1 MGLAQSGESFS
12 TIRLAMASL
21 ETLPPDQRA
30 VLQMVLGRGRKYD
43 DIAKMLSIDR
53 AGVRD
58 RALAALDALG
68 PDTGVPDARRQL
80 ITDYLLGQLP
90 DGVANQT
97 RERLARSPTERAWAR
112 VVASELAP
120 LTSGP
125 LPEIPSA
132 PAEPEEGAPAEA
144 EEAVPP
150 EAPPP
155 EAEAEEPAPAEA
167 EPAAPGAKEPVA
179 AAAAERATAEREP
192 APAAKAEGAKAGA
205 TAGPPGAPGRRVS
218 RLGGAILLGVG
229 AAVVIAVVVIFVVSG
244 SSSKKSAPANAT
256 TPTSSTSPAGSTTAT
271 PVAQINLLSPHS
283 KSTAGIAEVLK
294 QGNNTAI
301 AIVGQGLPAN
311 TKHDAYA
318 VWLYNSGN
326 DALRLGFV
334 NPGVGKNGRLETT
347 GPLPANA
354 SHFKQLLVT
363 IETNANP
370 KSPGQIILQGNL
382 TGV

>member
-1 MGLAQSGESFS
+1 MGLAQSDQSFS

-30 VLQMVLGRGRKYD
+30 VLQMVLGRERKYD

-58 RALAALDALG
+58 RALDALDALG
-68 PDTGVPDARRQL
+68 PDTGVPDVRRQL

-90 DGVANQT
+90 ARVANQT
-97 RERLARSPTERAWAR
+97 RERLARSPSERAWAR

-120 LTSGP
+120 LASGP

-132 PAEPEEGAPAEA
+132 PAEPEEAAPAEPEAEAAPPAEA
-144 EEAVPP
+144 EETV
-150 EAPPP
+150 
-155 EAEAEEPAPAEA
+155 PAEKEPTAARGA
-167 EPAAPGAKEPVA
+167 EPVGAAAGAAP
-179 AAAAERATAEREP
+179 ATAEREP
-192 APAAKAEGAKAGA
+192 ARAAEAQRAKPRAAAGA
-205 TAGPPGAPGRRVS
+205 PSAPARRVS

-229 AAVVIAVVVIFVVSG
+229 AAVVIAVVIIFVVTG

-256 TPTSSTSPAGSTTAT
+256 TPTSSTSPAGSSTAT
-271 PVAQINLLSPHS
+271 PVAQINLLSPRS

-318 VWLYNSGN
+318 VWLYNSAN
-326 DALRLGFV
+326 DAQRLGFV

-363 IETNANP
+363 IETNTNP

>member
-1 MGLAQSGESFS
+1 
-12 TIRLAMASL
+12 MASL

-30 VLQMVLGRGRKYD
+30 VLQMVLGRGRGYD
-43 DIAKMLSIDR
+43 DIARMLSIDR

-58 RALAALDALG
+58 RALDALDALG
-68 PDTGVPDARRQL
+68 PDTGVSDGRRQL

-90 DGVANQT
+90 SRVAAQT

-120 LTSGP
+120 LASGP

-132 PAEPEEGAPAEA
+132 PAE
-144 EEAVPP
+144 
-150 EAPPP
+150 
-155 EAEAEEPAPAEA
+155 AEEPAPSQIEEAGPAEA
-167 EPAAPGAKEPVA
+167 EAAAPADKEPVRASRAEPLA
-179 AAAAERATAEREP
+179 ARSATETAAPVEREP
-192 APAAKAEGAKAGA
+192 TREAGRGR
-205 TAGPPGAPGRRVS
+205 AGRPGAAPRRVS

-229 AAVVIAVVVIFVVSG
+229 AAVVIAVVVIFVVTG
-244 SSSKKSAPANAT
+244 SSTKKNAPANAT
-256 TPTSSTSPAGSTTAT
+256 TPTSSTPAANSTTAT
-271 PVAQINLLSPHS
+271 PVAQINLLSPRG

-294 QGNNTAI
+294 QGKNTAI

-318 VWLYNSGN
+318 VWLYNSGS

-347 GPLPANA
+347 GPLPTNA
-354 SHFKQLLVT
+354 AHFKQLLVT

-370 KSPGQIILQGNL
+370 KKPGQIVLQGNL

>member
-1 MGLAQSGESFS
+1 MGLAQSDQSFS

-30 VLQMVLGRGRKYD
+30 VLQMVLGRGRRYD
-43 DIAKMLSIDR
+43 DIANMLSIDR
-53 AGVRD
+53 ASVRD
-58 RALAALDALG
+58 RALEALDALG
-68 PDTGVPDARRQL
+68 PDTGVPDVRRQL

-90 DGVANQT
+90 ARVANQT

-120 LTSGP
+120 LASGP

-132 PAEPEEGAPAEA
+132 PSEPEEAAPSEPQEAAPAETEAEEAPPAEA
-144 EEAVPP
+144 EETVPAEKEP
-150 EAPPP
+150 AAARRAEPVGAAAGTVPATAAR
-155 EAEAEEPAPAEA
+155 EAEAQR
-167 EPAAPGAKEPVA
+167 AKP
-179 AAAAERATAEREP
+179 RA
-192 APAAKAEGAKAGA
+192 AAKA
-205 TAGPPGAPGRRVS
+205 PSAPARKVS

-229 AAVVIAVVVIFVVSG
+229 AAVVIAVVVIFVVTG

-271 PVAQINLLSPHS
+271 PVAQINLLSPRS

-294 QGNNTAI
+294 QGNNMAI

-311 TKHDAYA
+311 SKHDAYA
-318 VWLYNSGN
+318 VWLYNSAN
-326 DALRLGFV
+326 DAMRLGFV